1 MLRLYRLDHRYEG
14 RDTYPWSN
22 LVAKAS
28 TCCLCCGIP
37 NGATVEQ
44 FNAWVDA
51 NLAPFPERRDALRQW
66 IADTGGMA
74 GSPTS
79 WYKENKTGAELQWT
93 RQLDKH
99 DIIANID
106 FSRSKLNSRFY

>member
-1 MLRLYRLDHRYEG
+1 M
-14 RDTYPWSN
+14 
-22 LVAKAS
+22 
-28 TCCLCCGIP
+28 
-37 NGATVEQ
+37 
-44 FNAWVDA
+44 
-51 NLAPFPERRDALRQW
+51 RQW

-106 FSRSKLNSRFY
+106 FSRSKLNSRSI